1 MSKTETQSD
10 ALSAERRLFITAV
23 ANLELRKKFG
33 DEGFRLD
40 LERDELEALI
50 EMAERVSRLNAEN
63 KALRAR
69 LEEQAFVPPGFAL
82 VPVEPTKEMV
92 AAACRD
98 HGYPGGS
105 RSAYVLGYRSMLAAA
120 PQAPTA
126 PSEGLAADVEAL
138 LTLLEGHEWA
148 EHCTKTPLG
157 QRLEAAITE
166 LHNEIHAAK
175 ENNDVADT
183 LLKRATELHE
193 KGFMPWVEA
202 EELALS
208 EIGIEEAAI
217 DELIGECTQR
227 AFDDDFFL
235 TGVDEVRAFMR
246 AALVHQGMLHSG
258 LYFALAEAPQAAAKT
273 GDAA

>member
-1 MSKTETQSD
+1 MSKTETQS
-10 ALSAERRLFITAV
+10 
-23 ANLELRKKFG
+23 
-33 DEGFRLD
+33 
-40 LERDELEALI
+40 EALI
-50 EMAERVSRLNAEN
+50 LARELDAGAFAPNIFQNEVALRQRTAAALRRLDAEN
-63 KALRAR
+63 KALRER
-69 LEEQAFVPPGFAL
+69 LDAVPASPA
-82 VPVEPTKEMV
+82 
-92 AAACRD
+92 
-98 HGYPGGS
+98 
-105 RSAYVLGYRSMLAAA
+105 
-120 PQAPTA
+120 
-126 PSEGLAADVEAL
+126 EGLAADVEAV
-138 LTLLEGHEWA
+138 LTLLEEHEWA

-166 LHNEIHAAK
+166 MHNEIHAAK
-175 ENNDVADT
+175 EHNDVADT

-193 KGFMPWVEA
+193 KGFMPWVAA

-258 LYFALAEAPQAAAKT
+258 LSFAQAEAPQAAAKT